1 MFVNFVTYWIM
12 NWIPIYDSSNIE
24 LLTFDTYYYKKGCY
38 VMRFSKMHHIS
49 SSWMK
54 FLFFG
59 NVTLIVACCFY
70 KKCMH
75 KHTTKNMQFHT
86 FMEPLTLLQPL
97 TCMMFMT
104 FCSKMKT
111 FSTKMSMETT
121 FLWFSYLL
129 TSA

>member
-1 MFVNFVTYWIM
+1 
-12 NWIPIYDSSNIE
+12 
-24 LLTFDTYYYKKGCY
+24 
-38 VMRFSKMHHIS
+38 
-49 SSWMK
+49 MK

-111 FSTKMSMETT
+111 FSTTMSMATT
-121 FLWFSYLL
+121 FFVISISFDVDIKLFSHFFIQEMNYA
-129 TSA
+129 TVFAKITTDWQAIKKSDTASKGNHTISNIRN